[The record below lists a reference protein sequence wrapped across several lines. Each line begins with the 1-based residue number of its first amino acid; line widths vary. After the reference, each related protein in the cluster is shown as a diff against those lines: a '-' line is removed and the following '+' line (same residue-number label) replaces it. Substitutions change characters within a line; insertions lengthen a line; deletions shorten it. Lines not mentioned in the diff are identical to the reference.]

1 MLHKS
6 GGTKDSRNPDSA
18 LTEPRDN
25 RFTIVPKI
33 YIGVTYPI
41 QASSEGIYLLL
52 NTKLT
57 KIPS

>member
-1 MLHKS
+1 MLKINS
-6 GGTKDSRNPDSA
+6 LAGFCPQNNR
-18 LTEPRDN
+18 LTAGRDTVSPQGN
-25 RFTIVPKI
+25 KI